1 MVFMCKDITAKLF
14 RETITEAFG
23 ERVKDVLFTQ
33 TTGVYYAD
41 YRPQYPLR
49 TAGDFLIACDWI
61 TGKLTMRAETAT
73 VPTIIEFNS
82 LEELTEAIR
91 NMDY

>member
-1 MVFMCKDITAKLF
+1 MCKDITAKLF
-14 RETITEAFG
+14 KETIAKAFG

-41 YRPQYPLR
+41 YRPQYPLQ
-49 TAGDFLIACDWI
+49 TAGDFLIVCDWI

-73 VPTIIEFNS
+73 VPTTREFES
-82 LEELTEAIR
+82 LEELVEAIKG
-91 NMDY
+91 MDY